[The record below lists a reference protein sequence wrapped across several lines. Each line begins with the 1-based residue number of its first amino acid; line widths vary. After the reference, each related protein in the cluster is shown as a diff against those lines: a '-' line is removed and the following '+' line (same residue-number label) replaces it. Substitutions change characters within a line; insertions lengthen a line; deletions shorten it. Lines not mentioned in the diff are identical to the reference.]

1 MAEKEDRVMKR
12 FLICLVAA
20 AGLVLSA
27 AAIAGAESSVWVVR
41 GPKTTLY
48 LAGSC
53 HVLRASDH
61 PLPREFDAA
70 YADSQRLIFEAPPAE
85 LETPDYIQKLMRVA
99 ALTDGTTL
107 RDHLSPSVYARAEK
121 FCRERGYP
129 FEQYQLFRP
138 WMLAMFL
145 TMQELTRIGV
155 APEFGV
161 DKIYYEKAKKDGKP
175 AGGLETA
182 DDQIRFLAAMDAD
195 LGNDQVIETL
205 DDLAALNDKL
215 PQILNAWRTGN
226 EAGIE
231 AFSLRELK
239 NHPNLYKTLIVERNR
254 KWADKIEPL
263 IRKGQNVMIIVGVA
277 HLAGSDSVIALLK
290 KRGHSV
296 SKLTLRP

>member
-1 MAEKEDRVMKR
+1 MKR

>member
-1 MAEKEDRVMKR
+1 MKR

-145 TMQELTRIGV
+145 TMQE
-155 APEFGV
+155 
-161 DKIYYEKAKKDGKP
+161 
-175 AGGLETA
+175 
-182 DDQIRFLAAMDAD
+182 
-195 LGNDQVIETL
+195 
-205 DDLAALNDKL
+205 
-215 PQILNAWRTGN
+215 
-226 EAGIE
+226 
-231 AFSLRELK
+231 
-239 NHPNLYKTLIVERNR
+239 
-254 KWADKIEPL
+254 
-263 IRKGQNVMIIVGVA
+263 
-277 HLAGSDSVIALLK
+277 
-290 KRGHSV
+290 
-296 SKLTLRP
+296 